1 MLETEG
7 RKAEKKAMKPTEKSP
22 HALLQNAAQY
32 LAEQFTRT
40 ASFRSRGVLMPW
52 QHEALAIVEAR
63 RKETI

>member
-1 MLETEG
+1 MTIRARIAAL
-7 RKAEKKAMKPTEKSP
+7 RRNSADAHP

-52 QHEALAIVEAR
+52 QHEALAIIEAR
-63 RKETI
+63 RKASQ